1 MPIVMKVLAS
11 NTHSRNVVFTSEP
24 VYSITQVRPM
34 TVTSD
39 WMMNDRVW
47 IRKAFHRSF
56 LDTYRPRRPTTP
68 SNAKSRSDYACAYST
83 FPPPNWIGEICA
95 ESIDRRAGAQ
105 SGASPSAHPGGPPH
119 AGGLASLVRPLAGEE
134 RRGATGTHGN
144 GSASRSA
151 VAMCRLGW
159 PARLL
164 LNVLFGGTLA
174 LGPSTTDEC
183 ANRSGSAARAEAGA
197 GGPPGRGRSAVDTAQ
212 TAVRASSGVHV
223 CRAGM
228 RTSVIRCVYAAPRG
242 QHLAL
247 SGGRRASAYG

>member
-212 TAVRASSGVHV
+212 TAVRA
-223 CRAGM
+223 
-228 RTSVIRCVYAAPRG
+228 RTRG
-242 QHLAL
+242 C
-247 SGGRRASAYG
+247 GRASAPACTCVGPGCARQLFVAYMLHPGVSIWH